1 MLPQAWNL
9 PNSSSGRKT
18 VFTEVSTLSMF
29 IIVAGHKHLSHGQKL
44 LKLPMSWFP
53 QWESSSLLR
62 ILTTRRM
69 TIPGKTQTKNNLL
82 TMAMAHVAS
91 KLPKLL
97 SAAVC
102 PGQRLSEVLVL
113 GRPRPTLAEKI
124 PGVHG
129 PNKKNKPLQLPE
141 YFWGSGRPPLKQGG
155 VNLPTIFY
163 SFLKQ
168 GLG

>member
-44 LKLPMSWFP
+44 LKWPMSWFP
-53 QWESSSLLR
+53 QWESWSLLI

-69 TIPGKTQTKNNLL
+69 TILAKPKVTKNDLL
-82 TMAMAHVAS
+82 TMARVAS
-91 KLPKLL
+91 KLPILL

-129 PNKKNKPLQLPE
+129 PNNKKQALRLPE
-141 YFWGSGRPPLKQGG
+141 YLWGSGRPPLKQGG
-155 VNLPTIFY
+155 VNLPTIF
-163 SFLKQ
+163 
-168 GLG
+168 